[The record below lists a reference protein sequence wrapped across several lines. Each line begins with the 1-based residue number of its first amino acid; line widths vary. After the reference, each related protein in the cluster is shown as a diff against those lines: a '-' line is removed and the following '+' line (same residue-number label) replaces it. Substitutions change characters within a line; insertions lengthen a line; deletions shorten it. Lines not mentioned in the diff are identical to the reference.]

1 MLTQI
6 RRFQKATLIVVTV
19 IIVIAFAFLYSD
31 FDFMGTVGKQ
41 DCAVKVYNR
50 CYRQKEAQKL
60 ASHFDVAYQ
69 LGMGEF
75 VSVLFGEKRTDN
87 DRTDFIMSLVIL
99 RQESERMGI
108 EPTATEI
115 KEAIPTLPIFQQPWV
130 TAAYVQNNILG
141 PNGFS
146 DGDLAQLVKDYL
158 SFQQLRSVIGAGIT
172 PIPSET
178 DRRYIEQNQRYTA
191 SVIRFDRDTVSSK
204 VEVTDAEIS
213 DYFEKNTADLMSES
227 LRGFEFVKFI
237 PNAVAE
243 DATNEVKARADLDFA
258 KAVNR
263 AYSDL
268 ADEDADFLEVAKQYE
283 GKKADFTLETG
294 DFKPFAAGSPPEAI
308 KDDAEALQNLFSDAL
323 QLDDVTVPFKTA
335 DGGYYV
341 FHYGQYIEPKP
352 LTLESA
358 TAGIREALTAKK
370 SNRAVNDAASAALAK
385 INEVLT
391 AGKPFAE
398 AAKAAE
404 VKPVALPNFSVAEPP
419 ADTEDTSLILGAV
432 EGLGENQIS
441 GVIELPGG
449 VGYLLVYVDKIEIY
463 KSDSED
469 SEKRAIAATVGNL
482 LDRTMFT
489 AWFNQRR
496 AESGS
501 ERPFSGDKL
510 E

>member
-6 RRFQKATLIVVTV
+6 RHIQKGLLIVVTI

-41 DCAVKVYNR
+41 DCVVKVHNR

-75 VSVLFGEKRTDN
+75 VSVLFGENRKDN

-99 RQESERMGI
+99 RHEAEKMGI
-108 EPTATEI
+108 EPTAAEI
-115 KEAIPTLPIFQQPWV
+115 KEAIPNLPIFQQPWV
-130 TAAYVQNNILG
+130 SAGYVENNILG
-141 PNGFS
+141 PNGFT

-191 SVIRFDRDTVSSK
+191 SVVRFDRSTVSSK

-213 DYFEKNTADLMSES
+213 DYFEKNTADLMSEP
-227 LRGFEFVKFI
+227 LRGFEFVKFV

-243 DATNEVKARADLDFA
+243 DATNEAKARAELDFA

-268 ADEDADFLEVAKQYE
+268 ADEDADFLTVAKQYE
-283 GKKADFTLETG
+283 GKKADFTLEVG
-294 DFKPFAAGSPPEAI
+294 EFEPFAAGSPPEAI
-308 KDDAEALQNLFSDAL
+308 KDDAETLQTLFSDSL
-323 QLDDVTVPFKTA
+323 QADDVTVPFKTA

-341 FHYGQYIEPKP
+341 FHYHRYLKPEP
-352 LTLESA
+352 LTLEEA
-358 TAGIREALTAKK
+358 TPGIREALTAKK
-370 SNRAVNDAASAALAK
+370 SNRAVSDAASAALAK
-385 INEVLT
+385 ISESLT
-391 AGKPFAE
+391 AGKSFAE
-398 AAKAAE
+398 AAKAAK
-404 VKPVALPNFSVAEPP
+404 VKPEALPNFSEMEPP
-419 ADTEDTSLILGAV
+419 ADTEDTSLILSAV
-432 EGLGENQIS
+432 EGLGQNQIS
-441 GVIELPGG
+441 DVIERPGG
-449 VGYLLVYVDKIEIY
+449 AGYLLVYVDKIEMY

-469 SEKRAIAATVGNL
+469 SEKRAIAATVGNT

-501 ERPFSGDKL
+501 ERPITGPPI